1 MPVCPYK
8 AALPGRH
15 PLGTFLPF
23 AGEGDAQTT
32 LCLQVLCCH
41 SKAPRGQGSWMLRPL
56 LPSQPEGQG

>member
-8 AALPGRH
+8 AAPPHRH

-41 SKAPRGQGSWMLRPL
+41 SKAPRGQGS
-56 LPSQPEGQG
+56 